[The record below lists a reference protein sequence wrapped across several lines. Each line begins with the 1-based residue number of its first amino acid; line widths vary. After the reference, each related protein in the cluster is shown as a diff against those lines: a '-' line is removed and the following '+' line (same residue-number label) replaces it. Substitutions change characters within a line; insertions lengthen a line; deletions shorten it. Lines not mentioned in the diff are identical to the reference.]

1 MREVRLVKTSGEREE
16 RLLELRLEGRKEVER
31 RNKGVGRG
39 DYSRSVKEVRASNTP
54 SSRDSIEFES
64 KYVLK
69 K

>member
-1 MREVRLVKTSGEREE
+1 MLSKYQEQEKRIKERGMKGKKGVERE
-16 RLLELRLEGRKEVER
+16 
-31 RNKGVGRG
+31 